1 MREMKGG
8 AVKPGHLWLLGGL
21 SVVVL
26 AAGLHPLLDPGGR
39 EFQPRPTEGEP
50 GERDPDFKQQRKAW
64 MESLHRHAPG
74 LDWRA
79 QDAQWRAQ
87 RIAKVQA
94 QRNAAIAAG
103 ADRDLLRQVD
113 LGAISGSWR
122 ERGSGNQAGRVTGA
136 IYDAATHRLT
146 TLSQGGNVWRADR
159 DTLAWNS
166 PSDSVSFVSDGFLD
180 RLGGAGERLLV
191 GSDSPSG
198 VYYSDNGGLG
208 FTAAT
213 GADLSNPWYTMG
225 MAVRDVA
232 ANDVYLTR
240 VHYDG
245 AASNWRAHLF
255 ASTNRG
261 AAFMSLGFVGER
273 ERVALF
279 SPRYGSNEMYLL
291 VDATLN
297 RIVSGTQAL
306 VPVGTVPFS
315 PAVANGDR
323 VTLSGGVDAGQV
335 FLYAFR
341 SRGSQTDV
349 YRSLDGGQ
357 NWQART
363 PVPSGL
369 FGPDSTETSTRN
381 ASLVYAGGVDLYRS
395 IDGAAG
401 WTKVNDWG
409 EYYGNPAN
417 KLHADIPDIDVWLD
431 GANTER
437 VLVSTDGGLYE
448 STDDLATVHNLSL
461 QGLHVSQYYASH
473 TGDNGH
479 VFAGAQ
485 DQGYQKA
492 LSPGGGIDD
501 FVQTISGDYGHLDST
516 DGGASLWMVYPG
528 FAMLDTATSSPGQ
541 GGLHRWDYA
550 DHGFSGALW
559 MAPIVVDPLA
569 PQSALLAG
577 GRLTGS
583 GHHVVRLTWSGSA
596 LSAVQDGFDF
606 GSEVTALAFSAHD
619 SARRYAINS
628 DREFFRYSGGSWSHT
643 ASNLP
648 ENHFFYGNTILS
660 DPARPD
666 TVYVA
671 GAGYSNPAVFVST
684 DDGNSFAPMATGL
697 PDTLVFKLA
706 ISPDGEHLFAAT
718 ELGSFHY
725 DRALG
730 SWVDLGGLGGP
741 DQVYWDVDYVEQGG
755 NGIARFATYGRGIWD
770 FVLTGDRI
778 FADGFEQE

>member
-1 MREMKGG
+1 
-8 AVKPGHLWLLGGL
+8 LLGGFSL
-21 SVVVL
+21 FVLVV
-26 AAGLHPLLDPGGR
+26 GLPPLFGDADRRMQPAPTNGG
-39 EFQPRPTEGEP
+39 P
-50 GERDPDFKQQRKAW
+50 GERDPDFKLQRKAW
-64 MESLHRHAPG
+64 IESLHRHAPG

-113 LGAISGSWR
+113 LGAISGSWH
-122 ERGSGNQAGRVTGA
+122 ERGSGNQAGRITGA
-136 IYDAATHRLT
+136 IYDAASDRLT
-146 TLSQGGNVWRADR
+146 ALSQGGNVWRADR
-159 DTLAWNS
+159 ATLAWAS
-166 PSDSVSFVSDGFLD
+166 PNDSASFVSDGFLE
-180 RLGGAGERLLV
+180 RLGGAGERLLI

-208 FTAAT
+208 FSAAT
-213 GADLSNPWYTMG
+213 GMGLPDPWYTMG
-225 MAVRDVA
+225 MAVRDGA
-232 ANDVYLTR
+232 ANDVYLVR

-255 ASTNRG
+255 ASTDRG
-261 AAFMSLGFVGER
+261 ASFAPLGFVGER

-279 SPRYGSNEMYLL
+279 SPRYGSGEMYVL

-297 RIVSGTQAL
+297 RIASGTQAL
-306 VPVGTVPFS
+306 VPVGMVPFS

-323 VTLSGGVDAGQV
+323 ITLSGGVDAGQA

-369 FGPDSTETSTRN
+369 FGPDSTETSTRDPD
-381 ASLVYAGGVDLYRS
+381 LVYAGGVNLYRS
-395 IDGAAG
+395 IDGAAS
-401 WTKVNDWG
+401 WTPVNDWG
-409 EYYGNPAN
+409 AYYGDPAN

-431 GANTER
+431 DANAER

-501 FVQTISGDYGHLDST
+501 FVQTISGDYGHMDST
-516 DGGASLWMVYPG
+516 DGGTSLWMVYPG

-541 GGLHRWDYA
+541 GGLHLWDYA
-550 DHGFSGALW
+550 DHGFGGALW
-559 MAPIVVDPLA
+559 MAPIVADPAA

-577 GRLTGS
+577 GSLAGGGNHVIRLS
-583 GHHVVRLTWSGSA
+583 WSGGAFSE
-596 LSAVQDGFDF
+596 VQDGFDF
-606 GSEVTALAFSAHD
+606 GSQVTALAFSAHD
-619 SARRYAINS
+619 SGTRHAITS
-628 DREFFRYSGGSWSHT
+628 DLEFFRNDGSGWTNT

-648 ENHFFYGNTILS
+648 ANHYFYGNTILS

-666 TVYVA
+666 TLYAA

-684 DDGNSFAPMATGL
+684 DNGSSFAPMANGL
-697 PDTLVFKLA
+697 PNTLVFKLA
-706 ISPDGEHLFAAT
+706 ISTDGEHLFAAT
-718 ELGSFHY
+718 EVGPFYY
-725 DRALG
+725 DRELG
-730 SWVDLGGLGGP
+730 SWVDLSGLGGP
-741 DQVYWDVDYVEQGG
+741 DQVYWDVDYVEEGSG
-755 NGIARFATYGRGIWD
+755 GIARFATYGRGIWD
-770 FVLTGDRI
+770 FVIEGDGI
-778 FADGFEQE
+778 FADGFEDSP